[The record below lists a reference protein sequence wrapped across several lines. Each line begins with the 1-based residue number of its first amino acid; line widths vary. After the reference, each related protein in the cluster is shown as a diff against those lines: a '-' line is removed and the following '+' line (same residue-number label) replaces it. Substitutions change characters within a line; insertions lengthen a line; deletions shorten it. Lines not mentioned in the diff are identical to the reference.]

1 MEKNDIVDD
10 VETKEEELP
19 FDNKENTI
27 MILNALF
34 RYGRRDLPFNIIPGM
49 SKKEYH
55 SKMDSALKLAE
66 TAVKNKPSLVD
77 WLRSGLFEENECN
90 VPLALL
96 FIAFYEQHPSSDQK
110 DMECDFRYDIE
121 SIVQKFSS

>member
-1 MEKNDIVDD
+1 MEKNNIVDD
-10 VETKEEELP
+10 NTKEEELP

-34 RYGRRDLPFNIIPGM
+34 RYGRRDLPFNIIPDM

-55 SKMDSALKLAE
+55 SKMDSALRLTE

-77 WLRSGLFEENECN
+77 WLRSGLFEENEYN

-96 FIAFYEQHPSSDQK
+96 FIAFYEQHPSPDQK
-110 DMECDFRYDIE
+110 DMECDFRYIE
-121 SIVQKFSS
+121 S